1 MKENL
6 FSKGGNKM
14 SSKQTYVVD
23 EKKTPRLID
32 KFFVIGE
39 DGNSRQVQTL
49 YLCDNEGV
57 PQPIYKS
64 SATLKNLTGYNS
76 KFHAVDAG
84 ETSHGGSTYTLKTW
98 TAKKGHSYFMRAG
111 AAFYR
116 PEFDHCQCR
125 MYFTVPGKS
134 KEITNGP
141 KIRID
146 SDLSQTYPSGAMQNV
161 LLEANANGTGS
172 MKFSTQGRCSAG
184 ASSGGTCRLYMIV
197 DVTELI
203 ESDPTLNTADKVWA
217 FIKST
222 FYGEKEFEL

>member
-1 MKENL
+1 
-6 FSKGGNKM
+6 M

-23 EKKTPRLID
+23 GNKTPRLID
-32 KFFVIGE
+32 KFFVIGG
-39 DGNSRQVQTL
+39 DGKPQQVQTL
-49 YLCDNEGV
+49 YLCNSEGV

-64 SATLKNLTGYNS
+64 SVTLKNLTGYNS

-84 ETSHGGSTYTLKTW
+84 ETSHGSSTYTLKTW
-98 TAKKGHSYFMRAG
+98 TAEKDHWYFMRAG

-116 PEFDHCQCR
+116 PEVSRCECK
-125 MYFTVPGKS
+125 MYFSASPSGES
-134 KEITNGP
+134 KEITNGSS
-141 KIRID
+141 IRID
-146 SDLSQTYPSGAMQNV
+146 SDLSQTYPSGAMKNV
-161 LLEANANGTGS
+161 LLQAKANGTGS
-172 MKFSTQGRCSAG
+172 MKFSTQGSCSAG

-203 ESDPTLNTADKVWA
+203 ESDSTLNTADKVWA